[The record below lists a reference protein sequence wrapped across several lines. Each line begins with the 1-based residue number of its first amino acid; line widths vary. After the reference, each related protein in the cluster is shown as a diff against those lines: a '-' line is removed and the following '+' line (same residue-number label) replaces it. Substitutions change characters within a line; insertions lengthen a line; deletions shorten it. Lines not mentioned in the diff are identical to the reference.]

1 MKFFAI
7 VFLLCCVSISCVA
20 QTARD
25 EETIRG
31 LRAASNKAIS
41 ASDVSGFAASLE
53 PGFVVVTGN
62 GSLLTREE
70 YIATFA
76 KDFEDSHSVR
86 FERIVDSIEISSSV
100 PLAAEHGHW
109 VGRVPGGP
117 ALFRGTYLAMWRRG
131 EGAWKLRTELFVSLS
146 CSDAAACESYRKR
159 YGAAA
164 PK

>member
-7 VFLLCCVSISCVA
+7 AFLVCCVTVLGA
-20 QTARD
+20 VPPAGD
-25 EETIRG
+25 EEAIRG
-31 LRAASNKAIS
+31 LRAASNKAIA

-53 PGFVVVTGN
+53 DGFVVVTGN

-76 KDFEDSHSVR
+76 KDFEDPKSVR

-109 VGRVPGGP
+109 VGRIPGGP
-117 ALFRGTYLAMWRRG
+117 DLFRGTYLAMWRRG
-131 EGAWKLRTELFVSLS
+131 EGGWKLRTELFVSLS
-146 CSDAAACESYRKR
+146 CSNAEACESYRKR
-159 YGAAA
+159 YGAAV
-164 PK
+164 KK

>member
-1 MKFFAI
+1 MKIIA
-7 VFLLCCVSISCVA
+7 VACLLCCVSVSCVA
-20 QTARD
+20 QATRD

-31 LRAASNKAIS
+31 LRAASNKAIA

-70 YIATFA
+70 YVATFA
-76 KDFEDSHSVR
+76 KDFKDPNSVR
-86 FERIVDSIEISSSV
+86 FERSVDSIEISSSV

-117 ALFRGTYLAMWRRG
+117 VLFRGTYLAMWRRG
-131 EGAWKLRTELFVSLS
+131 DGGWRLRTELFVSLS
-146 CSDAAACESYRKR
+146 CSDADACESYRKR
-159 YGAAA
+159 YGAAV